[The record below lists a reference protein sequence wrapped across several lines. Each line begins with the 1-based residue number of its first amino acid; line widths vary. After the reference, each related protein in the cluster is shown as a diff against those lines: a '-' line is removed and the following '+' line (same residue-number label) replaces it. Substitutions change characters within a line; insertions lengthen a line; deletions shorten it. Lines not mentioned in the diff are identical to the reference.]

1 LRAILTYH
9 SIDDSGSVISTTAR
23 ELDRQLATLAS
34 QKVQVVPLATL
45 LTLDDDVDAVALT
58 FDDGFANFASVAA
71 PILMKRDMPATVFVV
86 TGRVGKTND
95 WEEPA
100 NPLKIPSLALMGW
113 DALRAMQDAG
123 FEIGGHTVSHRRLD
137 RCEASLLDS
146 EIAGCAASI
155 EHELGSKPLSFAYP
169 YGAHDAAS
177 VSTAARV
184 FGIACTTRFAALNAD
199 DSLHELPRLDMF
211 YFRDRAQLEGW
222 GSARF
227 RAYIAMRSIGRQLR
241 SAVESKH

>member
-1 LRAILTYH
+1 
-9 SIDDSGSVISTTAR
+9 VISTTAS

-34 QKVQVVPLATL
+34 QQVQVVPLATL
-45 LTLDDDVDAVALT
+45 LTLGDDVNAVALT

-95 WEEPA
+95 WEDPA

-113 DALRAMQDAG
+113 DELHAMQDAG
-123 FEIGGHTVSHRRLD
+123 FEIGGHTTSHRRLD
-137 RCEASLLDS
+137 RSEASLLDS
-146 EIAGCAASI
+146 EVTGCAAAI

-169 YGAHDAAS
+169 YGAHDASA
-177 VSTAARV
+177 VSAVTRV

-199 DSLHELPRLDMF
+199 DPPHQIPRLDMF
-211 YFRDRAQLEGW
+211 YFRESSQLEGW

-227 RAYIAMRSIGRQLR
+227 RAYLAMRSIGRQVR
-241 SAVESKH
+241 SALESKH